1 MVLVSGL
8 DVDFDWVRFSVEKTK
23 CLHFCRLR
31 GALNGPVL
39 TLNGVQLEVMASAHF
54 LGLLLDAELNWKE
67 HVGEL
72 RKKCLQTLNILKVLS
87 NTTWDAD
94 RQSLLR
100 IYRALVRSKL
110 DYASFIYSSA
120 SDATLRRLD
129 TVHHSGLRIALGAF
143 RTSPVL
149 SLYAEAGEPSLADRR
164 NYLMGSYVIKM
175 KALSHHPSHKVLLDT
190 RFDRHFNNKPLASIP
205 TSLRLGAL

>member
-8 DVDFDWVRFSVEKTK
+8 DFDFDFDFDWVRFSVEKTK

-39 TLNGVQLEVMASAHF
+39 TLNVVQLEVMASARF
-54 LGLLLDAELNWKE
+54 LGLLLDAKLNWKE

-87 NTTWDAD
+87 NTTWGAD

-100 IYRALVRSKL
+100 IFRALVRSKL
-110 DYASFIYSSA
+110 DYASFIYLSA
-120 SDATLRRLD
+120 SDAT
-129 TVHHSGLRIALGAF
+129 
-143 RTSPVL
+143 
-149 SLYAEAGEPSLADRR
+149 
-164 NYLMGSYVIKM
+164 
-175 KALSHHPSHKVLLDT
+175 
-190 RFDRHFNNKPLASIP
+190 
-205 TSLRLGAL
+205 GAL